1 MDRLRLGVN
10 IDHVA
15 TLRNARGGGHP
26 DPMRAA
32 RLVADAGG
40 DGITVHLRE
49 DRRHITDDDLKAAC
63 AEAPLPIN
71 LEMAATPE
79 MVTIALENR
88 PAFCCIVPE
97 RRAERTTENG
107 LDAVGLGARLVD
119 MTHALRH
126 AGIKVSLFLDP
137 DPVQLDAA
145 FAAAADAVE
154 LHTGAYAEAEGA
166 ERARELER
174 LQQAAA
180 MLAGRG
186 VACHAGHG
194 LTYDNVADI
203 AAIAAVEEVNIGHFL
218 IGEAL
223 FSGFVPAVRRMRE
236 ALDRARAGS

>member
-1 MDRLRLGVN
+1 MTRLRLGVN

-15 TLRNARGGGHP
+15 TLRNARGGPHP
-26 DPMRAA
+26 DPLRAA

-40 DGITVHLRE
+40 DGITLHLRE
-49 DRRHITDDDLKAAC
+49 DRRHITDADLRAAC
-63 AEAPLPIN
+63 AERLLPIN

-79 MVTIALENR
+79 MIAIALETR
-88 PAFCCIVPE
+88 PASCCIVPE
-97 RRAERTTENG
+97 RREERTTENG

-119 MTHALRH
+119 MVHALRH

-137 DPVQLDAA
+137 DPAQLDAA

-154 LHTGAYAEAEGA
+154 LHTGAYADAEGA
-166 ERARELER
+166 ERALELER
-174 LQQAAA
+174 LEAGAAV
-180 MLAGRG
+180 LAARG
-186 VACHAGHG
+186 VGCHAGHG

-203 AAIAAVEEVNIGHFL
+203 AAIPAVEEVNIGHFL

-236 ALDRARAGS
+236 VLDRARTPS

>member
-1 MDRLRLGVN
+1 
-10 IDHVA
+10 
-15 TLRNARGGGHP
+15 
-26 DPMRAA
+26 
-32 RLVADAGG
+32 
-40 DGITVHLRE
+40 
-49 DRRHITDDDLKAAC
+49 
-63 AEAPLPIN
+63 
-71 LEMAATPE
+71 
-79 MVTIALENR
+79 
-88 PAFCCIVPE
+88 
-97 RRAERTTENG
+97 
-107 LDAVGLGARLVD
+107 

-166 ERARELER
+166 ERALELER

-180 MLAGRG
+180 LLAGRG

-203 AAIAAVEEVNIGHFL
+203 AAIAAVEEVNIGQFL

-223 FSGFVPAVRRMRE
+223 FGGFVPAVRRMRE
-236 ALDRARAGS
+236 TLDRARTAS

>member
-1 MDRLRLGVN
+1 MTRLRLGVN

-15 TLRNARGGGHP
+15 TLRNARGGPHP
-26 DPMRAA
+26 DPLRAA

-40 DGITVHLRE
+40 DGVTLHLRE
-49 DRRHITDDDLKAAC
+49 DRRHITDDDLRAAC
-63 AEAPLPIN
+63 AETLLPIN

-79 MVTIALENR
+79 MIAIALETR
-88 PAFCCIVPE
+88 PSSCCIVPE
-97 RRAERTTENG
+97 RREERTTENG

-119 MTHALRH
+119 MVHALRH

-154 LHTGAYAEAEGA
+154 LHTGTYADTDGA
-166 ERARELER
+166 ERAAELER
-174 LQQAAA
+174 LRAAA
-180 MLAGRG
+180 ATLAGRG

-194 LTYDNVADI
+194 LTYDNVAEI

-236 ALDRARAGS
+236 VIDRARAAA

>member
-1 MDRLRLGVN
+1 MHRLRLGVN

-15 TLRNARGGGHP
+15 TLRNARGGDHP

-40 DGITVHLRE
+40 DGITLHLRE
-49 DRRHITDDDLKAAC
+49 DRRHVTDADLEAAC

-79 MVTIALENR
+79 MIALALQNR
-88 PAFCCIVPE
+88 PAACCIVPE

-119 MTHALRH
+119 MVHALRH
-126 AGIKVSLFLDP
+126 AGIRVALFLDP
-137 DPVQLDAA
+137 AAEQLDAA
-145 FAAAADAVE
+145 VAAGADAVE
-154 LHTGAYAEAEGA
+154 LHTGAYAEAGGA
-166 ERARELER
+166 ERAAELER
-174 LQQAAA
+174 LEAAA
-180 MLAGRG
+180 ATLAARG

-194 LTYDNVADI
+194 LSYDNVADV
-203 AAIAAVEEVNIGHFL
+203 AAIPAVEEVNIGHFL

-236 ALDRARAGS
+236 VLDRARAGA